1 MKKILTKSMYQIVSE
16 EYIELSPQIRLGIIY
31 NLDLNEKE
39 KVEVY
44 FKFLSRMTLIAETNV
59 YPHDIMD
66 RVNIIE
72 FPYDINR
79 DKVFTEQMFNEH
91 LSEMF
96 TWIARGANMYI
107 NQSIN
112 MEEKYIERIENYLEI
127 ADSKDYE
134 VAHISEDGI
143 YKSFIRDIE
152 DDKFANI
159 SEAKRVAQMIRK
171 RVSNNHITR
180 WYA

>member
-1 MKKILTKSMYQIVSE
+1 
-16 EYIELSPQIRLGIIY
+16 
-31 NLDLNEKE
+31 
-39 KVEVY
+39 
-44 FKFLSRMTLIAETNV
+44 
-59 YPHDIMD
+59 
-66 RVNIIE
+66 
-72 FPYDINR
+72 
-79 DKVFTEQMFNEH
+79 
-91 LSEMF
+91 
-96 TWIARGANMYI
+96 MYI